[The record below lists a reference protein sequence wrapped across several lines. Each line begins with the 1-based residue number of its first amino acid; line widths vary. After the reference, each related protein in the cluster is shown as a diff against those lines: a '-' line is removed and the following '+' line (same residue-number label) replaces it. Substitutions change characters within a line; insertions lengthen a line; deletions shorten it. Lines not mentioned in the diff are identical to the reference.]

1 MTFEEAVKEMKKGKK
16 VMVEDE
22 FAYPKFWIENG
33 EIVGESTTLHGFN
46 KPNVN
51 IYVMSEKWRVVNE

>member
-16 VMVEDE
+16 VMVEDGI
-22 FAYPKFWIENG
+22 AYPKFWIEDG

-51 IYVMSEKWRVVNE
+51 IYVMSEKWIVVNE